1 MKKILTLFVSVAF
14 IALSVQ
20 AGHPEKDAEGF
31 VTIFDG
37 TDMEML
43 ETEGNWTIADDGS
56 LYLEPREG
64 EEGWKRYH
72 HYLWLKEQYGDFVF
86 DFEYKHNEGG
96 NSGFYFRVGD
106 RADPVT
112 GGFEVQIL
120 DSTGKQDEEMGHHDN
135 GGVIKTQGASKNM
148 TIAPGEWNRM
158 TVTMKGNQLTVVLN
172 GEKVQDFDLSA
183 KKPEDKELHGKG
195 FITIQ
200 DHGQLF
206 WVRNLQVKAL

>member
-1 MKKILTLFVSVAF
+1 MKNFLTVFILTAF
-14 IALSVQ
+14 AALSAQ

-43 ETEGNWTIADDGS
+43 ETEGNWQIDGDGS

-72 HYLWLKEQYGDFVF
+72 HYLWLKKKYGDFVF
-86 DFEYKHNEGG
+86 DFEYKYNEGG

-106 RADPVT
+106 RTDPVES
-112 GGFEVQIL
+112 GFEVQIL
-120 DSTGKQDEEMGHHDN
+120 DSSGKSDEEMGHHDN

-148 TIAPGEWNRM
+148 TIPAGEWNRM
-158 TVTMKGNQLTVVLN
+158 TVTVQGDHLTVILN
-172 GEKVQDFDLSA
+172 GEKVQDLDLAA
-183 KKPEDKELHGKG
+183 KKPKEKALHEEGY
-195 FITIQ
+195 ITIQ
-200 DHGQLF
+200 DHGLPF
-206 WVRNLQVKAL
+206 WVRDLRVKAL